1 MSMERKLQN
10 IMVTGGAG
18 FMGSNFVSYLLSQ
31 KEFSGKIINLDK
43 LTYAGDLSNLDNLLD
58 KGQYHFIQGDIQ
70 DKELVSKIFKE
81 FNIDTVVHFAAET
94 HVDNSIENSN
104 DFMGTNILGTHNLLQ
119 CALKYWGNSNR
130 YLFHHISTDEVFG
143 EFNNNKF
150 TELSPYNPRNPYSA
164 SKAASDHFVKAFHFT
179 YGLPIIITNSSN
191 NFGPRQHSEKFI
203 PTIINAILKNKKIP
217 VYGSGEQVRDWI
229 YVDDHSAGVLQALK
243 NGKLGETYNLGAEFE
258 IKNIDLVKMIC
269 EKIAPKI
276 GKPTHRLIN
285 LIEHIADRPG
295 HDKHYAIDPIKAQ
308 NDLKWIAKNSFE
320 DGLDKTIDW
329 YFEKFI

>member
-1 MSMERKLQN
+1 MQRSLQN
-10 IMVTGGAG
+10 ILVTGGAG
-18 FMGSNFVSYLLSQ
+18 FIGSNFVSYLLSQ
-31 KEFSGKIINLDK
+31 KDFSGKIINLDK
-43 LTYAGDLSNLDNLLD
+43 LTYAGDLSNLDNLPD
-58 KGQYHFIQGDIQ
+58 KGQYHFIQGDIK

-104 DFMGTNILGTHNLLQ
+104 DFIGTNILGTHNLLQ

-143 EFNNNKF
+143 EFKNNKF

-217 VYGSGEQVRDWI
+217 VYGSGDQVRD
-229 YVDDHSAGVLQALK
+229 
-243 NGKLGETYNLGAEFE
+243 
-258 IKNIDLVKMIC
+258 
-269 EKIAPKI
+269 
-276 GKPTHRLIN
+276 
-285 LIEHIADRPG
+285 
-295 HDKHYAIDPIKAQ
+295 
-308 NDLKWIAKNSFE
+308 
-320 DGLDKTIDW
+320 
-329 YFEKFI
+329 